1 VLGKSILAMS
11 STSPA
16 WLTLGRALPTKGETS
31 MASKG
36 INVKIYR
43 TKLLTAL
50 QDKLDEVQSNQALY
64 EAAVK
69 AHKDIWEDY
78 QNKVKKIA
86 VKSIDSVTNVTE
98 SRWQS
103 DDNFKVY
110 SFDVKI
116 PVSQL
121 PEQPEEPLPPY
132 RGGRG
137 YGRNYV
143 SNDYE
148 DIFAD
153 MSNAIRMLKL
163 SDEEVIST
171 ATYASVAKYL

>member
-1 VLGKSILAMS
+1 
-11 STSPA
+11 
-16 WLTLGRALPTKGETS
+16 
-31 MASKG
+31 MAGKG

-69 AHKDIWEDY
+69 THKDIWEDY

-116 PVSQL
+116 PVNQL
-121 PEQPEEPLPPY
+121 PEQPEEPIPPY

-137 YGRNYV
+137 HGRNYV

>member
-1 VLGKSILAMS
+1 
-11 STSPA
+11 
-16 WLTLGRALPTKGETS
+16 

-36 INVKIYR
+36 INIKIYR

-50 QDKLDEVQSNQALY
+50 QDKLNEVHSNQALY

-69 AHKDIWEDY
+69 THKDIWEDY

-121 PEQPEEPLPPY
+121 PQQPEEPIPPY
-132 RGGRG
+132 KGGRG

-148 DIFAD
+148 DIVAD
-153 MSNAIRMLKL
+153 MTNAIRMLEL
-163 SDEEVIST
+163 SDEDVVST
-171 ATYASVAKYL
+171 ATYASVSRFL

>member
-1 VLGKSILAMS
+1 
-11 STSPA
+11 
-16 WLTLGRALPTKGETS
+16 
-31 MASKG
+31 MAGKG
-36 INVKIYR
+36 INIKIYR

-50 QDKLDEVQSNQALY
+50 KDKLNEVHSNQALH

-69 AHKDIWEDY
+69 THENNWKDY
-78 QNKVKKIA
+78 QEAIKKIA
-86 VKSIDSVTNVTE
+86 LKNLDLVTDVVK

-103 DDNFKVY
+103 DNTVTVFEITVKVDNDKLPTE
-110 SFDVKI
+110 
-116 PVSQL
+116 PV
-121 PEQPEEPLPPY
+121 EPTPPY
-132 RGGRG
+132 KGGRG

-148 DIFAD
+148 DIVAD
-153 MSNAIRMLKL
+153 MSNAIRMLEM

>member
-1 VLGKSILAMS
+1 MS

-16 WLTLGRALPTKGETS
+16 WLTLGRALPTKGEIS

-36 INVKIYR
+36 INIKIYR

-50 QDKLDEVQSNQALY
+50 QDKLNEVQSNQALY

-121 PEQPEEPLPPY
+121 PQQPEEPIPPY

-137 YGRNYV
+137 HGRNYV

>member
-1 VLGKSILAMS
+1 MS

-36 INVKIYR
+36 INIKIYR

-69 AHKDIWEDY
+69 THKDIWEDY

-86 VKSIDSVTNVTE
+86 LKSVDSVTNVSE

-121 PEQPEEPLPPY
+121 PEQPEEPIPPY

-137 YGRNYV
+137 HGRNYV

>member
-1 VLGKSILAMS
+1 M
-11 STSPA
+11 
-16 WLTLGRALPTKGETS
+16 LGRALPTKGETS

-36 INVKIYR
+36 ISIKIYR
-43 TKLLTAL
+43 VKLLTAL
-50 QDKLDEVQSNQALY
+50 KDKLKEVENNQALY

-69 AHKDIWEDY
+69 THKDIWEDY

-86 VKSIDSVTNVTE
+86 LKSVDSVTNVSE

-116 PVSQL
+116 PVGQL
-121 PEQPEEPLPPY
+121 PEQPEEPTPPY
-132 RGGRG
+132 KGGRG
-137 YGRNYV
+137 YGRNYI

-148 DIFAD
+148 DIFAE
-153 MSNAIRMLKL
+153 MTNAIRMLEL

>member
-1 VLGKSILAMS
+1 
-11 STSPA
+11 
-16 WLTLGRALPTKGETS
+16 

-36 INVKIYR
+36 INIKIYR

-50 QDKLDEVQSNQALY
+50 KDKLSEVHSNQALY

-69 AHKDIWEDY
+69 THEDNWKDY
-78 QNKVKKIA
+78 QEAVKKIA
-86 VKSIDSVTNVTE
+86 LKNLDLVTDVVK

-103 DDNFKVY
+103 DNTVTVFEITVKVDNDKLP
-110 SFDVKI
+110 KE
-116 PVSQL
+116 PV
-121 PEQPEEPLPPY
+121 EPTSPY
-132 RGGRG
+132 KGGRG

-143 SNDYE
+143 SHDYE
-148 DIFAD
+148 DIVAD
-153 MSNAIRMLKL
+153 MSNAIRMLEM

>member
-1 VLGKSILAMS
+1 
-11 STSPA
+11 
-16 WLTLGRALPTKGETS
+16 

-36 INVKIYR
+36 INIKIYR

-69 AHKDIWEDY
+69 THEDNWKDY
-78 QNKVKKIA
+78 QEAIKKIA
-86 VKSIDSVTNVTE
+86 IKNLDLITE
-98 SRWQS
+98 VNKSRWQS
-103 DDNFKVY
+103 DNYLTVFEMT
-110 SFDVKI
+110 VKI
-116 PVSQL
+116 DNDKLPTEPV
-121 PEQPEEPLPPY
+121 EPTPPY
-132 RGGRG
+132 KGGRG

-153 MSNAIRMLKL
+153 MTNAIRMLEL

>member
-1 VLGKSILAMS
+1 
-11 STSPA
+11 
-16 WLTLGRALPTKGETS
+16 

-36 INVKIYR
+36 ISIKIYR
-43 TKLLTAL
+43 VKLLTAL
-50 QDKLDEVQSNQALY
+50 KDKLKEVENNQALY
-64 EAAVK
+64 ETAVK
-69 AHKDIWEDY
+69 THKDIWEDY

-86 VKSIDSVTNVTE
+86 LKSVDSVTNVSE

-121 PEQPEEPLPPY
+121 PEQPEEPIPPY

-137 YGRNYV
+137 HGRNYV

>member
-1 VLGKSILAMS
+1 
-11 STSPA
+11 
-16 WLTLGRALPTKGETS
+16 

-50 QDKLDEVQSNQALY
+50 KDKLSEVHSNQALH

-69 AHKDIWEDY
+69 THEDNWKDY
-78 QNKVKKIA
+78 QEAIKKIA
-86 VKSIDSVTNVTE
+86 LKNLDLVTDVVK

-103 DDNFKVY
+103 DNTVTVFEITVKVDNDKLPTE
-110 SFDVKI
+110 
-116 PVSQL
+116 PV
-121 PEQPEEPLPPY
+121 EPTPPY
-132 RGGRG
+132 KGGRG

-148 DIFAD
+148 DIVAD
-153 MSNAIRMLKL
+153 MTNAIRMLEL

>member
-1 VLGKSILAMS
+1 
-11 STSPA
+11 
-16 WLTLGRALPTKGETS
+16 

-36 INVKIYR
+36 INIKIYR

-50 QDKLDEVQSNQALY
+50 KDKLSEVQSNQALY

-69 AHKDIWEDY
+69 THEDNWKDY
-78 QNKVKKIA
+78 QEAIKKIA
-86 VKSIDSVTNVTE
+86 IKNLDLITE
-98 SRWQS
+98 VNKSRWQS
-103 DDNFKVY
+103 DNYLTVFEMT
-110 SFDVKI
+110 VKI
-116 PVSQL
+116 DNDKLPTEPV
-121 PEQPEEPLPPY
+121 EPTPPY
-132 RGGRG
+132 KGGRG

-153 MSNAIRMLKL
+153 MTNAIRMLEL

>member
-1 VLGKSILAMS
+1 
-11 STSPA
+11 
-16 WLTLGRALPTKGETS
+16 

-36 INVKIYR
+36 INIKIYR

-50 QDKLDEVQSNQALY
+50 KDKLSEVHSNQALY

-69 AHKDIWEDY
+69 THEDNWKDY
-78 QNKVKKIA
+78 QEAVKKIA
-86 VKSIDSVTNVTE
+86 LKNLDLVTDVVK

-103 DDNFKVY
+103 DNTVTVFEITVKVDNDKLPTE
-110 SFDVKI
+110 
-116 PVSQL
+116 PV
-121 PEQPEEPLPPY
+121 EPTPPY
-132 RGGRG
+132 KGGRG

-148 DIFAD
+148 DIVAD
-153 MSNAIRMLKL
+153 MTNAIRMLEL

>member
-1 VLGKSILAMS
+1 MS

-16 WLTLGRALPTKGETS
+16 WLTLGRALPIKGETS

-36 INVKIYR
+36 INIKIYR

-69 AHKDIWEDY
+69 THKDIWEDY

-86 VKSIDSVTNVTE
+86 LKSIDSVTNVNE

-121 PEQPEEPLPPY
+121 PEQPEEPIPPY

-137 YGRNYV
+137 HGRNYV